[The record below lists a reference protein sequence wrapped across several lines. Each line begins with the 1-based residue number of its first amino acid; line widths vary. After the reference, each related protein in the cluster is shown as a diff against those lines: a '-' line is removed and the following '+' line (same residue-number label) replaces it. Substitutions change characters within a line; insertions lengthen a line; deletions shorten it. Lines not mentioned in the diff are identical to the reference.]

1 MSGDRLLLAGRLFCV
16 SNDDLLAPF
25 RERER
30 EKARSFVVIDQALS
44 YYNCLS
50 SSSESDK
57 RNAAKN
63 YVAFQ
68 QELLARRS
76 AEIADMKAKGYV
88 NAPTTAAPKTCA
100 RQP

>member
-1 MSGDRLLLAGRLFCV
+1 VPHTGRFQH
-16 SNDDLLAPF
+16 SN
-25 RERER
+25 RI
-30 EKARSFVVIDQALS
+30 VVIDQALS

-50 SSSESDK
+50 SSSDSDK

-63 YVAFQ
+63 YVSFQ
-68 QELLARRS
+68 QELLTRRS